1 MLIDTYFMWLS
12 SFSRETR
19 EVSAPQQPST
29 TRLVVRSFIRS
40 NAGHRTK
47 CIHICIDRRWYQH
60 HIIIYTNTHTVQ
72 IAQTAN
78 NFRVY
83 EYFRNV
89 WERGVKILN
98 GFAWSQL
105 GQYISNRDWAMRHVV
120 ALCSFSHSMPYTH
133 THRTQHSLT
142 LWVNETTN
150 IFINYKF
157 SHHQTSSAPNR
168 RWCVCRCVSCAV
180 VCTAQMSQV
189 NQMYEKQYCL
199 WMANE
204 FWDTINFYRVS
215 LYACRWLMLSIA
227 YHRTWLVGL
236 LFFV

>member
-1 MLIDTYFMWLS
+1 MVSTPHYNLYEHTHSANSTNSKQFSCLWIFSECVRARRENSEWFCMVPIGSIYFESWLS
-12 SFSRETR
+12 HETCSRIMQLFPFH
-19 EVSAPQQPST
+19 A
-29 TRLVVRSFIRS
+29 
-40 NAGHRTK
+40 
-47 CIHICIDRRWYQH
+47 IH
-60 HIIIYTNTHTVQ
+60 
-72 IAQTAN
+72 
-78 NFRVY
+78 
-83 EYFRNV
+83 
-89 WERGVKILN
+89 
-98 GFAWSQL
+98 
-105 GQYISNRDWAMRHVV
+105 
-120 ALCSFSHSMPYTH
+120 TH
-133 THRTQHSLT
+133 THRTQHGLT